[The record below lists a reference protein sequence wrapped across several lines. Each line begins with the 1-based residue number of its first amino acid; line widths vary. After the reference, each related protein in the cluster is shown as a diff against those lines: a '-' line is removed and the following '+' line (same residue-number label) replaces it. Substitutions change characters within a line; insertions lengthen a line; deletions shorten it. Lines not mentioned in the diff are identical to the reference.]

1 MSKVISASEVAK
13 HNTAEDCWIIV
24 KGKVY
29 NVTNFLG
36 EHPGGKKVL
45 LKVAGTDA
53 TKQFDQFH
61 KASVLEQYAQYCIGI
76 VGEESKG
83 SATSGKSASQNTF
96 GDLVPYGDPN
106 WYQNWHSVYYNE
118 SHRKFR
124 AAVRKFVDTELMPNC
139 HDWDENKQMP
149 KEIYR
154 KAYEAGLLP
163 GVVGAPC
170 KSFTYHYN
178 AKGPKNT

>member
-1 MSKVISASEVAK
+1 MSKIISAAEVAK
-13 HNTAEDCWIIV
+13 HNTPGDCWIVV

-45 LKVAGTDA
+45 EKVAGTDA
-53 TKQFDQFH
+53 SKQFEQFH
-61 KASVLEQYAQYCIGI
+61 KASVLEQYAKYCIGV

-83 SATSGKSASQNTF
+83 GATVKASNTF

-106 WYQNWHSVYYNE
+106 WYQNWHSAYYNDT
-118 SHRKFR
+118 HRRFR
-124 AAVRKFVDTELMPNC
+124 AAVRKFVDAEIMPYC

-163 GVVGAPC
+163 GVIGAPC
-170 KSFTYHYN
+170 KWFDEFPPSEL
-178 AKGPKNT
+178 